1 MNAAL
6 ASAAAAAPV
15 AILLPHREVY
25 QPDGAGAVVSCV
37 RDMAAHSHYRERLVV
52 LGDPA
57 AAPFAA
63 PPLLPEKTAA
73 WYYGSRTARY
83 LEGAARTAAALAPA
97 LVEVHNRPTYIMRLR
112 RGLPDSALLLYLHND
127 PQGMRGFKSLAER
140 RRILAAADG
149 AVCVS
154 GHIRARLLAGLAPGL
169 EHKAHVVLNGV
180 DTAALQPLAAA
191 ARRKEIIFVGRWI
204 PEKGGLLFAQA
215 AALARQHLPDWRFV
229 KVGAWGFRNQTS
241 LKSYEQEVAAV
252 MQQLGEQGEVT
263 GYLPRAE
270 ALARLQQAA
279 IAVMPSQWDDPCP
292 PSVIV
297 GLAAGCEVVASVHE
311 RAARVR
317 PAADGTHPGADAAA
331 VPAGRTGGGRG
342 RAVADRAAV
351 RGAQRA
357 RARLGVDAHRLVQG
371 GRGAVAVDAGRQRIR
386 ARSRAVVQPSRAVA
400 AFFDFR
406 RGAGSVGAGR
416 SVDAAAVV
424 VGDRGGAVR
433 RGRRLA
439 AICHRHRSVRH
450 PASQRREAVGPL

>member
-63 PPLLPEKTAA
+63 PPLLPVKKAA
-73 WYYGSRTARY
+73 WYYGRRTARY

-127 PQGMRGFKSLAER
+127 PQGMRGFKSLAAR

-154 GHIRARLLAGLAPGL
+154 GHIRARLLDGLAPGL

-229 KVGAWGFRNQTS
+229 MVGAWGFRNQTS

-292 PSVIV
+292 LSVIE
-297 GLAAGCEVVASVHE
+297 GLAAGCAVVASPRGGIPELVGDAGLLIRDDAPAVWAE
-311 RAARVR
+311 QLRQLADADVVRAQYQQAARQ
-317 PAADGTHPGADAAA
+317 
-331 VPAGRTGGGRG
+331 
-342 RAVADRAAV
+342 RAVQHLDIRH
-351 RGAQRA
+351 GS
-357 RARLGVDAHRLVQG
+357 ARLDAV
-371 GRGAVAVDAGRQRIR
+371 
-386 ARSRAVVQPSRAVA
+386 
-400 AFFDFR
+400 
-406 RGAGSVGAGR
+406 
-416 SVDAAAVV
+416 
-424 VGDRGGAVR
+424 
-433 RGRRLA
+433 
-439 AICHRHRSVRH
+439 
-450 PASQRREAVGPL
+450 REAVLRARGERS